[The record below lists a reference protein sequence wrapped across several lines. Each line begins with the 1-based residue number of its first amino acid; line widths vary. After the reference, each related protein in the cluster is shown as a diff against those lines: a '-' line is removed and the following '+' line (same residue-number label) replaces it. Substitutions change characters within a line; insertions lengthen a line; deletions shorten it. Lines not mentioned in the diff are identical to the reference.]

1 MGLNAQGVRT
11 IAQGFESGSARS
23 KDEQDLP
30 MMEEK
35 KIPEYIEASLF
46 CALSALAA
54 LLGFLLVCLICV
66 LIGVKTV

>member
-1 MGLNAQGVRT
+1 MARDEKELGAVAPGS
-11 IAQGFESGSARS
+11 ESRLSLS
-23 KDEQDLP
+23 KDEQGLP
-30 MMEEK
+30 MLEEK

-54 LLGFLLVCLICV
+54 LLGFLLVYLICI

>member
-1 MGLNAQGVRT
+1 
-11 IAQGFESGSARS
+11 
-23 KDEQDLP
+23 
-30 MMEEK
+30 MMEGK

-54 LLGFLLVCLICV
+54 LLGFLLVCLLAV

>member
-1 MGLNAQGVRT
+1 MARDVQELRAVAQGSE
-11 IAQGFESGSARS
+11 FGSLPG

-30 MMEEK
+30 MMKEK
-35 KIPEYIEASLF
+35 QIPEYIEASLF

-66 LIGVKTV
+66 LSGVKMV